1 MPSSHMLAN
10 PSVVDEDQDNGPRMV
25 NISPVCNFRRL
36 RVYTFHVDSFYVYF
50 NTLSSSSYDS
60 QLTFLARLSLG
71 LKVTDVAN
79 YNDQKE
85 P

>member
-36 RVYTFHVDSFYVYF
+36 IKKNPKQFKINGLLVV
-50 NTLSSSSYDS
+50 
-60 QLTFLARLSLG
+60 LARFVDAAEG
-71 LKVTDVAN
+71 
-79 YNDQKE
+79 E
-85 P
+85 PWF